1 MLSDVLMEFLV
12 KGPAHLAY
20 KEILNQVDPA
30 KCNVRLE
37 GAHTMWEELEHIRI
51 AQEDIINF
59 MIDPRWQSPEW
70 PAGYWPPTDSAAD
83 GLQWASS
90 VEKFFSDLDR
100 LTGMLGRGEID
111 LHAAIPH
118 APDYTYVR
126 EILLVIDHNSYH
138 FAKIMQLHK
147 MIR

>member
-1 MLSDVLMEFLV
+1 MLSKVLVEFLV

-20 KEILNQVDPA
+20 KEILNRVDPA
-30 KCNVRLE
+30 KCHVRLK

-59 MIDPRWQSPEW
+59 MLDPGWQSPEW
-70 PAGYWPPTDSAAD
+70 PAGYWPPADSPVD
-83 GLQWASS
+83 VRQWASS
-90 VEKFFSDLDR
+90 VEKFFSGLEP
-100 LTGMLGRGEID
+100 LTGMLERGEID

-126 EILLVIDHNSYH
+126 EILLVIDHNAYH

-147 MIR
+147 MIT